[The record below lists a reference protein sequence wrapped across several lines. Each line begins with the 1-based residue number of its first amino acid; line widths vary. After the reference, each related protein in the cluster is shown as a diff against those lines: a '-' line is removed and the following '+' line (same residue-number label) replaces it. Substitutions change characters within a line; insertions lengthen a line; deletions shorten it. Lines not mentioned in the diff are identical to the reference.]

1 MTLTVEQLKAQSIPA
16 LLAGTADIHDY
27 GSTSVNAQRD
37 ERLHALLKDASR
49 AGLTRQIE
57 GILACITSADPAKL
71 VRSHGLFARITG
83 SGLVTQSRYLESQVS
98 LDRRIEV
105 ADAAAARLK
114 VTVAEIHETQ
124 QSYDSDTAILK
135 TEIQALDE
143 FLAENPRAGI
153 ESTGPY
159 DFNNSRE
166 RAERRLS
173 NLRVYLLSMQQ
184 TNLQLKMVKHHLDLA
199 YDGYIEATT
208 ITLPLWRKRM
218 IDLNITDKI
227 QGEALD
233 LAIETHQKLK
243 QSLSENFNAI
253 Q

>member
-1 MTLTVEQLKAQSIPA
+1 M
-16 LLAGTADIHDY
+16 
-27 GSTSVNAQRD
+27 
-37 ERLHALLKDASR
+37 
-49 AGLTRQIE
+49 
-57 GILACITSADPAKL
+57 
-71 VRSHGLFARITG
+71 
-83 SGLVTQSRYLESQVS
+83 
-98 LDRRIEV
+98 
-105 ADAAAARLK
+105 
-114 VTVAEIHETQ
+114 
-124 QSYDSDTAILK
+124 
-135 TEIQALDE
+135 
-143 FLAENPRAGI
+143 
-153 ESTGPY
+153 
-159 DFNNSRE
+159 
-166 RAERRLS
+166 S

-199 YDGYIEATT
+199 YDRYIEATT